1 VVWPVSPVE
10 RDRFVIAHRPS
21 RPAHDPWRPRGVLV
35 EEEAGPEGRAV
46 AVATIFLTGRECPWR
61 CAMCDLW
68 QYTIA
73 EDTPPGAIP
82 AQISDACREIADR
95 GAQPTAIKLYNAG
108 SFFDS
113 RAVPDADY
121 PAIARLM
128 QRFERVIVEC
138 HPALVGGRIDRF
150 LAALDEARA
159 GAAPAPALEVA
170 VGLET
175 AHPDA
180 LEKLNKRMSVESFS
194 RAAAYLAQRQVAL
207 RVFLLIAPPFV
218 PADAQ
223 DEWLLRSVDV
233 ALACGASAISLI
245 PTRAGNG
252 TLDALEREGA
262 FTRPSR
268 AVIARS
274 LDLAQARVGT
284 HARVFLDPWS
294 ES

>member
-1 VVWPVSPVE
+1 
-10 RDRFVIAHRPS
+10 
-21 RPAHDPWRPRGVLV
+21 
-35 EEEAGPEGRAV
+35 
-46 AVATIFLTGRECPWR
+46 
-61 CAMCDLW
+61 MCDLW

-108 SFFDS
+108 SFFDP

-121 PAIARLM
+121 PAIARLL
-128 QRFERVIVEC
+128 QRFARVIVEC

-150 LAALDEARA
+150 LAALGEARA